1 MRDDHLLK
9 TEVEWRGDVVVLHIK
24 ERRLNGYVGL
34 SSRVKKIL
42 SEGATRVVA
51 DLSEV
56 EWISERVVTTLLVTM
71 MTVDDL
77 GGRML
82 TASLQPRVLEL
93 LGKMEIDPYPPPWV
107 CKTVDEAVSR
117 LLTAAK

>member
-117 LLTAAK
+117 LTAAK

>member
-9 TEVEWRGDVVVLHIK
+9 TEVEWQGDVAVLRVK
-24 ERRLNGYVGL
+24 ERRLDAYVPL
-34 SSRVKKIL
+34 SRRVKKLL

-56 EWISERVVTTLLVTM
+56 EWISERFVTTLLVTM

-77 GGRML
+77 GGRMVA
-82 TASLQPRVLEL
+82 ASLQPRVLEM
-93 LGKMEIDPYPPPWV
+93 LGRMEIDPYPPPWV
-107 CKTVDEAVSR
+107 CKTVDEAVSI
-117 LLTAAK
+117 LTAAK